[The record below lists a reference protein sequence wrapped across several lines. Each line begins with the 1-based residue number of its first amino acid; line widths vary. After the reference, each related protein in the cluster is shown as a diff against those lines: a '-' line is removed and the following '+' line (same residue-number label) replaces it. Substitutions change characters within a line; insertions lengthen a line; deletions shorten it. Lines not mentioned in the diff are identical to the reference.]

1 MNIVP
6 LITWLRN
13 RTRLSTIRWTLRNRF
28 VSFPSIETFYHF
40 RSRSSLYT
48 DTKSIRSKWLKMK
61 YTLSPCLVSLWP
73 WLRIRTKP
81 SPILRGCDKA
91 LLPNCCDIA
100 IHSFHYSFTRV
111 ETCGKMWGIVGP
123 AQYRRTLSNLFF
135 VSSVSIVHT
144 YVKKARTYVVGR
156 CHVVLEISVVQSL
169 CRLFLAR
176 SIEFLNL
183 PVFFF
188 VKCYAILICFKCILC
203 LECFDCT
210 YVRMQRKY
218 LHMYVVWECHVGL
231 EISVVRSFCGLFP
244 LYFMECFNLLTFL
257 YKVLRSIVRFSSL

>member
-1 MNIVP
+1 
-6 LITWLRN
+6 
-13 RTRLSTIRWTLRNRF
+13 
-28 VSFPSIETFYHF
+28 
-40 RSRSSLYT
+40 
-48 DTKSIRSKWLKMK
+48 MK

-144 YVKKARTYVVGR
+144 YVKKVRTYVVGR

-176 SIEFLNL
+176 STEFLNL
-183 PVFFF
+183 LVFFF
-188 VKCYAILICFKCILC
+188 FCEMLYNIDLFQMYSLFGVFRLHI
-203 LECFDCT
+203 CT
-210 YVRMQRKY
+210 YAKKVSTYVCSLRMSCWY
-218 LHMYVVWECHVGL
+218 GNFC
-231 EISVVRSFCGLFP
+231 RSK
-244 LYFMECFNLLTFL
+244 FL
-257 YKVLRSIVRFSSL
+257 WFISSLFYGIF

>member
-48 DTKSIRSKWLKMK
+48 DTKNIRSKWLKMK

-188 VKCYAILICFKCILC
+188 CEMLC
-203 LECFDCT
+203 NIDLFQMYSLFGVFRLHICT
-210 YVRMQRKY
+210 YAKKVSTYVCSLRMSC
-218 LHMYVVWECHVGL
+218 WFGNFC
-231 EISVVRSFCGLFP
+231 RSK
-244 LYFMECFNLLTFL
+244 FL
-257 YKVLRSIVRFSSL
+257 WFISSLFYGMF

>member
-6 LITWLRN
+6 LMTWLRN

-28 VSFPSIETFYHF
+28 VSFPSIETFCHV

-48 DTKSIRSKWLKMK
+48 DARSIRSKWLKMK
-61 YTLSPCLVSLWP
+61 YTLSPCLVSLWS
-73 WLRIRTKP
+73 WLRIRTKS

-144 YVKKARTYVVGR
+144 YVKKVRTYVVGR
-156 CHVVLEISVVQSL
+156 CHVLLEISVVQSL

-176 SIEFLNL
+176 SIEFLMYL
-183 PVFFF
+183 LVFFCEMLWNIGLF
-188 VKCYAILICFKCILC
+188 QIYSLFGVFRLYICI
-203 LECFDCT
+203 
-210 YVRMQRKY
+210 R
-218 LHMYVVWECHVGL
+218 MYVVWECRVAL
-231 EISVVRSFCGLFP
+231 EISVVQSFCGLIP
-244 LYFMECFNLLTFL
+244 LYFMEFFNLLILL
-257 YKVLRSIVRFSSL
+257 YEVLRSIVKFSSL

>member
-28 VSFPSIETFYHF
+28 VSFPSIETFYHV

-48 DTKSIRSKWLKMK
+48 DAKSIRSKWLKMK
-61 YTLSPCLVSLWP
+61 YTLFPWLVSLWS
-73 WLRIRTKP
+73 WLRIRTKL

-91 LLPNCCDIA
+91 LLPNCCNIA

-123 AQYRRTLSNLFF
+123 AQYRRTLSNLLF

-144 YVKKARTYVVGR
+144 YVKKVRTYVVER
-156 CHVVLEISVVQSL
+156 CHVVLEIFVVPSL

-176 SIEFLNL
+176 SIEFL
-183 PVFFF
+183 
-188 VKCYAILICFKCILC
+188 
-203 LECFDCT
+203 T
-210 YVRMQRKY
+210 Y
-218 LHMYVVWECHVGL
+218 
-231 EISVVRSFCGLFP
+231 
-244 LYFMECFNLLTFL
+244 
-257 YKVLRSIVRFSSL
+257 